1 MSVSSLLAIFLA
13 RKWVILLTTGLAVC
27 LALAVVLTTPK
38 SFTAATELIVDGRG
52 LDPISG
58 QTQPAR
64 LMAGYV
70 ATQADIIRS
79 RTVANKVI
87 EEIGEHTLVTASGVT
102 VTAEDKEI
110 IRRKLY
116 TYLGQGLQVVPK
128 RDSNVIGIGFEAK
141 DPVLAAN
148 LANAFAQAYIFTNLE
163 MRIEPARQTSEW
175 YKAQLASLRTELT
188 DRQNKLSAYREE
200 HQIIATPDRLD
211 LESARLAELST
222 QLMAAQTER
231 LNSQNRRDQI
241 NSTQKIDPESR
252 AMDNPQVQQLAA
264 ELAKAESTLRDLGQQ
279 VGENHPH
286 YLHARGEVAQLKQ
299 QLKRLLELISGSLR
313 SSVEL
318 SKAREEQLKNEL
330 ATQKEWVLQLSRHKN
345 ELALLQQEVDNA
357 QAAYDSALARSA
369 QTHLESQI
377 STTDIAVLNPAIPP
391 GSPTPSK
398 LVITLLLA
406 LVGGVLGG
414 AAIALAWEW
423 LDQRIRTNADIES
436 DLGLPL
442 LTCIPPGV
450 SEARS

>member
-1 MSVSSLLAIFLA
+1 MTISSLLAILFA
-13 RKWVILLTTGLAVC
+13 RKWVILACIGLATC
-27 LALAVVLTTPK
+27 LAVAANLMTPR
-38 SFTAATELIVDGRG
+38 SFTGTTELIVDGRG

-58 QTQPAR
+58 QSQPAR
-64 LMAGYV
+64 LMAGYI

-87 EEIGEHTLVTASGVT
+87 DQLGQQKLVDLFGLTAAPGNDEGT
-102 VTAEDKEI
+102 
-110 IRRKLY
+110 RRQLHA
-116 TYLGQGLQVVPK
+116 YLDQGLQVLPK
-128 RDSNVIGIGFEAK
+128 RDSNVLSIAFQAK
-141 DPVLAAN
+141 DPVFAAN
-148 LANAFAQAYIFTNLE
+148 LANAFAQAYIYTNLE

-175 YKAQLASLRTELT
+175 YKAQLTSLRTELT
-188 DRQNKLSAYREE
+188 DRQSKLSTYREE
-200 HQIIATPDRLD
+200 HKIIAAPDRID

-222 QLMAAQTER
+222 QLLAAQTER

-241 NSTQKIDPESR
+241 NTQKIDPESR
-252 AMDNPQVQQLAA
+252 AMDNPQVQQLAG
-264 ELAKAESTLRDLGQQ
+264 ELARAESNLRDLGNQ

-286 YLHARGEVAQLKQ
+286 YSQAKAEVAQLKQ

-318 SKAREEQLKNEL
+318 SKAREAQLEKEL
-330 ATQKEWVLQLSRHKN
+330 AAQKEWVLQLSRHKN

-391 GSPTPSK
+391 TNPTPSK
-398 LVITLLLA
+398 LVITLILA
-406 LVGGVLGG
+406 LVGG
-414 AAIALAWEW
+414 ALAGIAIVLVWEW

-450 SEARS
+450 SEVRS

>member
-1 MSVSSLLAIFLA
+1 MSVNSLLAIFLA
-13 RKWVILLTTGLAVC
+13 RKWVILLTTGLAVF
-27 LALAVVLTTPK
+27 LALAVVLMRPK

-64 LMAGYV
+64 LMVGYV

-102 VTAEDKEI
+102 VTVEDKEI

-377 STTDIAVLNPAIPP
+377 STTDIAVLNPAISP

-398 LVITLLLA
+398 LVITLILA

>member
-1 MSVSSLLAIFLA
+1 MTINSLLAILFA
-13 RKWVILLTTGLAVC
+13 RKWVILVTTSLAVC
-27 LALAVVLTTPK
+27 LAIAANLMTPR
-38 SFTAATELIVDGRG
+38 SFTGTTELIVDGRG
-52 LDPISG
+52 QDPISG
-58 QTQPAR
+58 QSQPAR
-64 LMAGYV
+64 LMAGYI

-87 EEIGEHTLVTASGVT
+87 DQVGEQNLISKAGLSVTPGDDA
-102 VTAEDKEI
+102 A
-110 IRRKLY
+110 IRRQLQV
-116 TYLGQGLQVVPK
+116 YLGQGLQVVPK
-128 RDSNVIGIGFEAK
+128 RDSNVLGIGFEAK

-148 LANAFAQAYIFTNLE
+148 LANAFAQAYMYTNLE

-175 YKAQLASLRTELT
+175 YKAQLTSLRTELT

-200 HQIIATPDRLD
+200 HKIIASPDRLD
-211 LESARLAELST
+211 LESTRLAELST

-241 NSTQKIDPESR
+241 NTQKIDPESR

-264 ELAKAESTLRDLGQQ
+264 QLARAESTLRDLGSQ

-286 YLHARGEVAQLKQ
+286 YLQARAEVTQLKQ
-299 QLKRLLELISGSLR
+299 QLKRLMELISGSLR

-318 SKAREEQLKNEL
+318 SKAREEQIQKEL
-330 ATQKEWVLQLSRHKN
+330 AEQKELVLQLNRHKN

-357 QAAYDSALARSA
+357 QSAYDSALARSA

-391 GSPTPSK
+391 TNPTPSK
-398 LVITLLLA
+398 LAMMLILA
-406 LVGGVLGG
+406 LAGG
-414 AAIALAWEW
+414 ALAGIAIVLVWEW

-436 DLGLPL
+436 ELGLPL
-442 LTCIPPGV
+442 LTCIPLGV
-450 SEARS
+450 SEVRS

>member
-1 MSVSSLLAIFLA
+1 MSVNSLLAIFLA
-13 RKWVILLTTGLAVC
+13 RKWVILLTTGLAVF
-27 LALAVVLTTPK
+27 LALAVVLMRPK

-64 LMAGYV
+64 LMVGYV

-102 VTAEDKEI
+102 VTVEDKEI

-398 LVITLLLA
+398 LVITLILA